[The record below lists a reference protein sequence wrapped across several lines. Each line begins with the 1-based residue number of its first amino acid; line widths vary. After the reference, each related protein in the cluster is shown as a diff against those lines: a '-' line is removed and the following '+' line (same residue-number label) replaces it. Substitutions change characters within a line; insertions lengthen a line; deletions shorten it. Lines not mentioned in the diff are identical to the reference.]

1 MVMIAL
7 VTSFL
12 TGLTDNQNVYEYR
25 LTTTQREQFI
35 RLCQA
40 ARAAVISNDADEAHV
55 YFRAA
60 AQIHPYSTTVWL
72 GLAKVATTIQ
82 DKRVALENVLSLNPD
97 HIEAQQLL
105 DEL

>member
-1 MVMIAL
+1 MYDYHL
-7 VTSFL
+7 S
-12 TGLTDNQNVYEYR
+12 
-25 LTTTQREQFI
+25 TTQREQFI

-40 ARAAVISNDADEAHV
+40 ARAAIMSEDTQSAST

-72 GLAKVATTIQ
+72 GLAKVAQTLQ
-82 DKRVALENVLSLNPD
+82 DKRVALENVLAINPD
-97 HIEAQQLL
+97 HLEAQQLL

>member
-1 MVMIAL
+1 M
-7 VTSFL
+7 F
-12 TGLTDNQNVYEYR
+12 EYH
-25 LTTTQREQFI
+25 LTTAQREQFI

-40 ARAAVISNDADEAHV
+40 ARAAIISNDIEDAHT

-72 GLAKVATTIQ
+72 GLAKVASTPQ
-82 DKRVALENVLSLNPD
+82 DKQVALENVLAINPD
-97 HIEAQQLL
+97 HMEAQQLL